1 MEESVKKGTVTS
13 LASLFPVEEAQKA
26 AKRVEDAIADNRGEL
41 DRVRGFIADNN
52 NLVNLVHKLPEELSH
67 DIMVPFGK
75 AAFFPG
81 RLIHTNEFL
90 VLLGE
95 GYYAERTSKQT
106 VEILQR
112 RGKSMDS
119 QVDSLEANIKDLEAE
134 ASFFN
139 ATASQVAV
147 RVHFFVLFFT
157 LMISKLQQ
165 DAPHLGN
172 ATPNDGEYE
181 RMLAIM
187 DELEKE
193 ELAAESGNQSDENDE
208 STGDDDEMS
217 YQGHIDNNLQ
227 NSKDFRQSAPLGQ
240 TNDKIKRAELP
251 EKQHRKEDIT
261 DQLNFASLGVQST
274 VREREKLVESIYPIE
289 KIPFGSKEKPAQST
303 ITSKTEDPHQ
313 TSQRSFDSRKA
324 FPGSIIEHAEN
335 IERSSR
341 EQSSASSQLKSI
353 YANQE
358 FDRQH
363 RVLVLNLQNQFPD
376 SKCKEDN

>member
-1 MEESVKKGTVTS
+1 MWLQSVKKGTVTS

-139 ATASQVAV
+139 ATASQVAEGLV
-147 RVHFFVLFFT
+147 EIREDYVEEDSIEGESESGILTVPDVY
-157 LMISKLQQ
+157 Q

-341 EQSSASSQLKSI
+341 EQSSASSQGSGS
-353 YANQE
+353 QS
-358 FDRQH
+358 
-363 RVLVLNLQNQFPD
+363 
-376 SKCKEDN
+376 SKPVSRFKMQRR